1 MLLEFLKLK
10 KDVNNEKQN
19 IWDIVY
25 FVILFLLI

>member
-19 IWDIVY
+19 IWDIIY